1 MNTKKKYLNIPMVE
15 NLYNRNYCKELALK
29 IIDDE
34 KQATLEIRSHALWYL
49 KSMPNNKDVKLK
61 INYNTSEGGELHT
74 QRLCE
79 VAMSPQHAKAFSNI
93 LNNVMSEYEK
103 NFGKLKL

>member
-34 KQATLEIRSHALWYL
+34 TITGMSKIFCNFESYIGVFMFNWY
-49 KSMPNNKDVKLK
+49 
-61 INYNTSEGGELHT
+61 
-74 QRLCE
+74 
-79 VAMSPQHAKAFSNI
+79 
-93 LNNVMSEYEK
+93 
-103 NFGKLKL
+103 